1 MTEPAFLDELEK
13 RLSQL
18 PQEEIDKHL
27 SYYAEMIDDMTEDGM
42 GEAEAVEKL
51 GPASEIAAQ
60 ILQETPLFV
69 LMKTRARPKE
79 GWSTRNV
86 VLAVLLSPLW
96 VPLLAV
102 FFALIGAAYALLW
115 GAVVVLFGLVIGA
128 GCTGIGLLI
137 ASTVSAGGAGD
148 VLLFVGT
155 GLLLTAAVIPGWMG
169 AVRFGKWIARLSVS
183 LAQRVKSLFII
194 KAETA

>member
-1 MTEPAFLDELEK
+1 MTKLAFLDELEK

-18 PQEEIDKHL
+18 PQGEIDKHL

-60 ILQETPLFV
+60 IFKETPLST
-69 LMKTRARPKE
+69 LMKTRARPQE
-79 GWSTRNV
+79 GWSARNV
-86 VLAVLLSPLW
+86 ALAVLLSPLW

-155 GLLLTAAVIPGWMG
+155 GLLLAAAAVPGWMG
-169 AVRFGKWIARLSVS
+169 AVAFAKWIAKLSVS
-183 LAQRVKSLFII
+183 LAQWVKSLFIRE
-194 KAETA
+194 ETA